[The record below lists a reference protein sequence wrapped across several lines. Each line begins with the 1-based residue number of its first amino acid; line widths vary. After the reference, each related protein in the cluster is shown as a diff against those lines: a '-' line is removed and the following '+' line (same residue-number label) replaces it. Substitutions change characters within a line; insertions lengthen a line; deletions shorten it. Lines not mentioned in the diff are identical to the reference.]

1 MPRIALA
8 VFVVCVLASF
18 PATAQTLAVPF
29 PAAQIAFFDGQRV
42 AVESEAGQAA
52 LAELDAFQT
61 EASVELAD
69 RNQALLNQRA
79 QLDAQASVLSGSA
92 RLSLEQRQE
101 RGHARTPAPHRGR
114 AEGAP
119 RTPATARR
127 RVPGGTLPG
136 HLSRRR
142 RHRCAVCLRPYERTG
157 RVGRSRLRSHRS
169 HHRATGRRVVA
180 GPPVRHGHGRRAT
193 WVQSEA
199 RCRWVQSARH
209 RPGTSRRP
217 RAGTAAPDGPA
228 RLTPTRRCSRR
239 ARSA

>member
-101 RGHARTPAPHRGR
+101 RGARSNSSASS
-114 AEGAP
+114 
-119 RTPATARR
+119 RTRR
-127 RVPGGTLPG
+127 RSSSDSSNG
-136 HLSRRR
+136 S
-142 RHRCAVCLRPYERTG
+142 
-157 RVGRSRLRSHRS
+157 
-169 HHRATGRRVVA
+169 
-180 GPPVRHGHGRRAT
+180 
-193 WVQSEA
+193 
-199 RCRWVQSARH
+199 
-209 RPGTSRRP
+209 
-217 RAGTAAPDGPA
+217 TA
-228 RLTPTRRCSRR
+228 CSRR
-239 ARSA
+239 NSTRPSQPSPPTPVCSLSSTVREDRSRGQIPPTTSPIASSSDWTPSSRRSSSSTRPWPKGYVGSKRSQVPVGSVCSTPAWDQSQTPCGNSRSRRSCWPDAHETL